1 MTRAQ
6 EFVLGESN
14 EQLTDQTNLQLSNLI
29 KNDGFKKS
37 YLVAYVFYS
46 QKNNYNINKLD
57 KNSNSSS
64 NKSSSSRN
72 RNRNRSN
79 SRSKS
84 SSTA

>member
-37 YLVAYVFYS
+37 YLVAYVYS
-46 QKNNYNINKLD
+46 QKNNNNINKLD
-57 KNSNSSS
+57 KNSSSS
-64 NKSSSSRN
+64 TNKSSSSRS

>member
-37 YLVAYVFYS
+37 YLVAYVYS